1 MYALVML
8 VREISCNPSAGS
20 PFVLSG
26 LTECMSIS
34 LTLQSSVSEEKSRAS
49 FFPDFKCRGTAK
61 SALLWLDYT
70 RKLVFS

>member
-8 VREISCNPSAGS
+8 VREISCNTSAGS

-34 LTLQSSVSEEKSRAS
+34 LTLQSRVKRRAS
-49 FFPDFKCRGTAK
+49 FFPDFKCRDTAK
-61 SALLWLDYT
+61 SALL
-70 RKLVFS
+70 